1 MRVSTNMIFA
11 RGIAQMQMQ
20 TGNLLHTQQ
29 QLSTRRRILTPSD
42 DPIGAARALDLTQS
56 RAINQQYRANQ
67 GNAEDHLN
75 LLENRLVGVQ
85 EAMQYIRT
93 RVVQAG
99 NATLN
104 EQDLKSIA
112 TDLRVQYDAI
122 VALANSHDA
131 NNEYLFGG
139 FKTQSPPFEGG
150 FGNVH
155 YTGDQGERSIQVSA
169 TRFMPITAPG
179 SEIFSRTQPVSDK
192 LIKLQPDIHNTGN
205 GELAVTIADAFRRGD
220 ESYLGRRLDIQLTAT
235 GYNIAEIIPGVP
247 GSTLIATDLPDLAV
261 LGQPELPPGT
271 PNPLYRAVDV
281 SLASGTP
288 NVGDRFEVYIGST
301 DVFRNLEVFID
312 SLERDK
318 TGPGVIPGESGVAVD
333 FALGMLDAALEN
345 VLRVRS
351 QIGSQMV
358 ELENLGLV
366 GSDLDIQYATTLSR
380 LQDVDYAEAISR
392 LTQQQTYLQAAQQS
406 FMRISGLSLFNYLN

>member
-11 RGIAQMQMQ
+11 RGVAQMQMQ
-20 TGNLLHTQQ
+20 SSNLLHTQQ
-29 QLSTRRRILTPSD
+29 QLSTGRRILTPSD

-85 EAMQYIRT
+85 EAMQYIRD

-179 SEIFSRTQPVSDK
+179 SEIFSRTQPVSDR
-192 LIKLQPDIHNTGN
+192 LINNQPDIHNTGD

-235 GYNIAEIIPGVP
+235 GYAIAEIVPGVP

-281 SLASGTP
+281 SLTAGTP
-288 NVGDRFEVYIGST
+288 NEGDRFEVYVGSP
-301 DVFRNLEVFID
+301 DIFRNLEVFID

-318 TGPGVIPGESGVAVD
+318 TGSGVIPGESGVAVD
-333 FALGMLDAALEN
+333 FALGMLDAAFEN

-351 QIGSQMV
+351 QLGSQMV
-358 ELENLGLV
+358 ELEHLGLV

-406 FMRISGLSLFNYLN
+406 FMRVTGLSLFNYLN